1 VSKQGD
7 GAATPA
13 WASGFELV
21 RVEEAESTLTARWR
35 EIVATAGATPS
46 ARSLTLN
53 LVTYVD
59 RPDACTDVS
68 QILAEIAG
76 THSIRAVTII
86 EDATVDEDAIQAFI
100 RPDDHADA
108 QGFSEEVFVRVNPR
122 ASASAASAVLAL
134 LAADLPIYLWWRGDS
149 PFGRPLF
156 RLLAPLVKK
165 IVVDLMRFGDT
176 NASLDTLRRLTE
188 RRAGHV
194 AVADLNWKR
203 LKPWRQA
210 VAACFDDPQV
220 LALIGDFDK
229 CRVEYAADL
238 DQPDTQHKT
247 AGATLFAGWL
257 ARCVP
262 RLRGRVRLAPVA
274 NAGARPG
281 RLIAAL
287 FQSSRSQTELSL
299 RRQDSPR
306 QVVAEVR
313 DAQGGLIRSWNF
325 HVVKATE
332 AELLHRSI
340 DDPSRDAML
349 EAALA
354 EE

>member
-1 VSKQGD
+1 MKMRSRRSSAPTTTQ
-7 GAATPA
+7 TRR
-13 WASGFELV
+13 AS
-21 RVEEAESTLTARWR
+21 AK
-35 EIVATAGATPS
+35 
-46 ARSLTLN
+46 RSSC
-53 LVTYVD
+53 
-59 RPDACTDVS
+59 A
-68 QILAEIAG
+68 
-76 THSIRAVTII
+76 SIRAHPPRLPPQCSRCWPPICPSI
-86 EDATVDEDAIQAFI
+86 CGGAAI
-100 RPDDHADA
+100 R
-108 QGFSEEVFVRVNPR
+108 R
-122 ASASAASAVLAL
+122 
-134 LAADLPIYLWWRGDS
+134 LAARCSACSRRSSRRSSWTRC
-149 PFGRPLF
+149 
-156 RLLAPLVKK
+156 AC
-165 IVVDLMRFGDT
+165 DT